1 MNYKGSGYEKKY
13 QSKILQAIHED
24 AEGMHK
30 LGIIS
35 DAEMRHF
42 DSECLVQEPEQIYK
56 TASPQNRSAGTGRNV
71 RLSAKGAG

>member
-1 MNYKGSGYEKKY
+1 MKKKY

-35 DAEMRHF
+35 DAEMREF
-42 DSECLVQEPEQIYK
+42 DEDCLVKEPVTTYTTSPVRAEQNI
-56 TASPQNRSAGTGRNV
+56 RI
-71 RLSAKGAG
+71 SAKSARV